1 MSTHASPRRTLS
13 LSLAALATTAL
24 LLTGC
29 SGAGDDPSPTTTS
42 SSPTS
47 PSPSS
52 DPSGSA
58 TSASPSPTAEP
69 SSSATTPAASP
80 GTGCPAAGDGVPQG
94 ASSTEV
100 VDVDGDGRPDTA
112 WLTAGADRAFGIT
125 TASGATFSAPITSAS
140 PIPAS
145 AVVGSVA
152 TTDAGDVP
160 IALVDLGRE
169 AQLFALTD
177 CTVTQTTD
185 PSGQPYVFDRGFG
198 DQGTGV
204 GCSDVDGAA
213 RLAGLLATQ
222 EGDGWTV
229 TRTLID
235 LSEGGR
241 VAANGTVAVVAEE
254 AAADDAVVTTAQEV
268 SCGDLVAG
276 AGGLT
281 EAGGA

>member
-13 LSLAALATTAL
+13 LSLAALATTTL

-42 SSPTS
+42 SSSTS
-47 PSPSS
+47 SSSSS

-58 TSASPSPTAEP
+58 TSASPTEEP

-80 GTGCPAAGDGVPQG
+80 GTGCPAAGDGIPPG

-100 VDVDGDGRPDTA
+100 IDVDGDGRPDTA
-112 WLTAGADRAFGIT
+112 WLTAGADRTFGIT

-177 CTVTQTTD
+177 CTVAQTTD
-185 PSGQPYVFDRGFG
+185 SSGQAYVFDRGFG

-204 GCSDVDGAA
+204 GCSDVDGAT

-235 LSEGGR
+235 LSDGGR
-241 VAANGTVAVVAEE
+241 VAANGTIAVVAEG

-281 EAGGA
+281 EPGGA